1 MSCNVQSCNSQ
12 NHLAVFGMW
21 LTAGQLCCFS
31 FASPGTRHGA
41 LVVSELIRRI
51 LRYLQTSWFYHSTPC
66 VWNSSWN
73 LCFFLKLYL
82 FFLKLFFECQCCF
95 FINAL
100 LICFD
105 ALSCFL
111 CCVFGIQH
119 RHRGWGCSTAGWSE
133 AKFARRAELPQR
145 VLFHGLSGGL
155 LLLDSLGPWPIV
167 SLETLLD
174 ALF

>member
-1 MSCNVQSCNSQ
+1 MLLQFRIARDKAWCPCGLWAYPPNPQISSNQLILSQ
-12 NHLAVFGMW
+12 YP
-21 LTAGQLCCFS
+21 LCLKF
-31 FASPGTRHGA
+31 
-41 LVVSELIRRI
+41 I
-51 LRYLQTSWFYHSTPC
+51 LEPFF
-66 VWNSSWN
+66 
-73 LCFFLKLYL
+73 FFLKLYL

>member
-1 MSCNVQSCNSQ
+1 MSNLVTPKTIWQSLGCDSQ
-12 NHLAVFGMW
+12 LDNYVASVSHRQGQGMVPLWSLSLSAESSDIFKPADFITVPLVFEIN
-21 LTAGQLCCFS
+21 
-31 FASPGTRHGA
+31 PGTFVFFFKA
-41 LVVSELIRRI
+41 VS
-51 LRYLQTSWFYHSTPC
+51 
-66 VWNSSWN
+66 
-73 LCFFLKLYL
+73 